1 MLLLMCQ
8 AGANRYAIDTR
19 SVVEVVA
26 CVDCQPV
33 PDAPAWLAGVF
44 AYRGRAIPLVDLTRL
59 LADQSCPRRANSRI
73 ILVRCAAKGVPEPIG
88 LLAERVTIAEIEL
101 AATTAADPP
110 RHEARGPILF
120 DRRGMF
126 QLLDLT
132 RLLPASQAAGSDH

>member
-26 CVDCQPV
+26 CVDFQPV

-59 LADQSCPRRANSRI
+59 LSGQPCPRRANSRI
-73 ILVRCAAKGVPEPIG
+73 ILVRCAVECVPETIG
-88 LLAERVTIAEIEL
+88 LLAERVTIAETEL
-101 AATTAADPP
+101 PATGAGGPA

-120 DRRGMF
+120 DRSGMF

-132 RLLPASQAAGSDH
+132 RLLPAYQAAGSDH

>member
-33 PDAPAWLAGVF
+33 PDGPTWLAGVF

-59 LADQSCPRRANSRI
+59 LSGQPCPRRANSRI
-73 ILVRCAAKGVPEPIG
+73 VLVRCAAAGIPETIG
-88 LLAERVTIAEIEL
+88 LLAERVTVVEVDL
-101 AATTAADPP
+101 AGTPAAGPE

-120 DRRGMF
+120 DQRGMF

-132 RLLPASQAAGSDH
+132 RLLPASPVAGSDH